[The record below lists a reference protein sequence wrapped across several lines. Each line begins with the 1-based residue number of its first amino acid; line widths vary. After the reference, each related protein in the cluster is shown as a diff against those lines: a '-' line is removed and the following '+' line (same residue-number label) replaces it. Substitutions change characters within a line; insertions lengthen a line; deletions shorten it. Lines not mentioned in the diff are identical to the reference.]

1 MGDGLRFEARGEQ
14 FHINPQSLVDK
25 GFVPVLVISGEL
37 EVVEAFLGNLP
48 TEVSYSAGDGVLQLK
63 PIVVTDEASANL
75 AEGLCRFA
83 RSEGHMPVIGFDAD
97 DSLLPRFLKE
107 FATSY
112 VKV

>member
-25 GFVPVLVISGEL
+25 GFAPVLVVSGEP
-37 EVVEAFLGNLP
+37 EAVKAFLGKLQ
-48 TEVSYSAGDGVLQLK
+48 TQVSYSAGDGVLQVK
-63 PIVVTDEASANL
+63 PIVVIDEASANK

-97 DSLLPRFLKE
+97 DSRLRRFIND